1 MKKFEDKNE
10 KNKLK
15 KGEKIQTYLG
25 EHSKRRLIFQAFNP
39 LNYIFGLM

>member
-1 MKKFEDKNE
+1 MKKIEDKTE

-25 EHSKRRLIFQAFNP
+25 EHSKPKLIFQAFNP
-39 LNYIFGLM
+39 LSYIFELT